1 MADIIWITVAALAI
15 GYGFGSIP
23 FGLLL
28 TRLGGLGDIRT
39 LGSGNIGATNVLR
52 TGNKTIA
59 LLTLLLDMAKGAGPV
74 LLAIHFSPDNTLPYA
89 VLGVGAGAVIG
100 HVFPLWLRFKGGK
113 GVATLFGVVAGLC
126 WPGALLA
133 LATWLLSAI
142 AFRMSSAAAL
152 VALIATPTY
161 VWWFYDKI
169 TAGVVLALAILAIAR
184 HRENISRLIQGN
196 EPRIEFSKKDAAE

>member
-100 HVFPLWLRFKGGK
+100 QHSPATTPNK
-113 GVATLFGVVAGLC
+113 VATPLPPLNRSHRGKT
-126 WPGALLA
+126 WP
-133 LATWLLSAI
+133 
-142 AFRMSSAAAL
+142 
-152 VALIATPTY
+152 
-161 VWWFYDKI
+161 I
-169 TAGVVLALAILAIAR
+169 TAPAPTPSTA
-184 HRENISRLIQGN
+184 
-196 EPRIEFSKKDAAE
+196 